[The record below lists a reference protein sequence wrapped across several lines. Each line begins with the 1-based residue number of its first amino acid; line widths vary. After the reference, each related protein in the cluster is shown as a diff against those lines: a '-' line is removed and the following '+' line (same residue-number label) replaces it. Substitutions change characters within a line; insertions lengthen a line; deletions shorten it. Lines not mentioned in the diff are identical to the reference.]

1 MPATLINQTQILDN
15 DWIAVEG
22 TEIPTEGKVIV
33 ELATF
38 LQDADNLLQ
47 RGNVAVLLKG
57 DEQPELL
64 VPYLSKLPLLC
75 VNFPAFTDG
84 RGYSIARLLRE
95 RFAYQGDIRAI
106 GDVLIDQL
114 FFMRRCGIS
123 SYLLKEGLSAEKALG
138 YFKTI
143 GESYQTA
150 VDLPE
155 PLFRRR

>member
-1 MPATLINQTQILDN
+1 MSATLINQTAILDN
-15 DWIAVEG
+15 TWSLADG
-22 TEIPTEGKVIV
+22 NDIPNTGNVIV
-33 ELATF
+33 ELNVF
-38 LQDADNLLQ
+38 LEQSQTLLK
-47 RGNVAVLLKG
+47 RGNVAVVIKG

-64 VPYLSKLPLLC
+64 AAYLDKLPLIC

-95 RFAYQGDIRAI
+95 RFNYQGDIRAI
-106 GDVLIDQL
+106 GDVLLDQL

-123 SYLLKEGLSAEKALG
+123 SYLLKEGLDGTKALG
-138 YFKTI
+138 YLKTI

-150 VDLPE
+150 VDIPQ